1 MYSRLTVGLAIVALA
16 SVLSACAENGFG
28 SRSTQPTTRTAPTD
42 QSSVNAPGAP
52 LGRQ

>member
-1 MYSRLTVGLAIVALA
+1 MRMLAVGITIVALA
-16 SVLSACAENGFG
+16 SMLSACAENGFG
-28 SRSTQPTTRTAPTD
+28 SRSTQPKTQTVPAD